1 MNFFLVL
8 FFFFKECK
16 FFISKKGKKKC
27 KIQKSPKN
35 LANVKYFQ
43 HLSKIFNF
51 LPKHKRHQCY

>member
-8 FFFFKECK
+8 FFFLRNVSSLFQKKE
-16 FFISKKGKKKC
+16 KKC
-27 KIQKSPKN
+27 KIQKSPGN